1 MRTCSWSAHPEFPAR
16 HAPTLTASQLALTAQ
31 LCVKQL
37 HRRHRIGAGAM
48 PPSIPTTQRG
58 VQVDYIGKVLAFVLL
73 AAATLF
79 VLLII
84 ALGMHELLKLF

>member
-1 MRTCSWSAHPEFPAR
+1 
-16 HAPTLTASQLALTAQ
+16 
-31 LCVKQL
+31 
-37 HRRHRIGAGAM
+37 M